1 MVISFLGVKADMP
14 LVEAFTVFSLI
25 QVANSGVDS
34 LSTLKTHFSHSRD
47 NATKSTLWGFHVVL
61 VTDWGIKEK
70 LREGKKDRRIL
81 QLAGLVPFWALAP
94 SEADQGLFK
103 CQTRTYPLMPS

>member
-61 VTDWGIKEK
+61 VTDLENKGEVEGGKE
-70 LREGKKDRRIL
+70 R
-81 QLAGLVPFWALAP
+81 
-94 SEADQGLFK
+94 
-103 CQTRTYPLMPS
+103 